1 VEEPVK
7 PETARGIR
15 RLLPRRKQS
24 GRSDPTAKVR
34 PPSAPEG
41 EFDPVEFAE
50 FLEADD
56 GPIPID
62 PEFKEQLRE
71 RLWRIVRERAERSR
85 RASRRPRK
93 PSRTRLLD

>member
-24 GRSDPTAKVR
+24 GRSDPSAKVR
-34 PPSAPEG
+34 PPVADG
-41 EFDPVEFAE
+41 DFDPVEFAE

-56 GPIPID
+56 GPIPVD

-71 RLWRIVRERAERSR
+71 RLWRIVRERAERGR
-85 RASRRPRK
+85 RASRRPRD
-93 PSRTRLLD
+93 PRRTRLRD